1 MMRQIQISDVTI
13 RNATKQTTFREKLEL
28 AKLLD
33 RLGVSIIELRELEN
47 VRTDSLLVKSIAAV
61 VKESI
66 LALPVGLTEKEIR
79 EAWEAVSAAARPRLI
94 VSAAVST
101 VQMEYLFHKKPD
113 AMLETIEDVV
123 TLCRSLCKDVEF
135 QALDA
140 TRSDPAF
147 LTSAVEA
154 AVRAGAGTVTLC
166 DTAGNM
172 LPEEFTA
179 FIAKAKSDAPCL
191 SEVVLG
197 VSCSD
202 TLTLSGACSISAVGA
217 GAEKIT
223 TAAYGSGS
231 APLAAVARMLQTK
244 ADYLD
249 CTCAIRT
256 TQLERVVNQIARLC
270 ETSRSKSSPFD
281 NGVQEQGR
289 GLVLGAEAGPA
300 QVTEAAAKL
309 GYDLSEEDRARVY
322 EAFCR
327 IAARKEQVG
336 ARELEAIVASA
347 ALQVPATYRVE
358 SYVINTGNII
368 TATAHVKLLKKNVP
382 VEGVSVGD
390 GPIDAAFLAIEQI
403 VGHHYELDDFQIQA
417 VTEGREAMGQT
428 IVKLRSSGKV
438 FSGMGISTD
447 IIGASIRAYV
457 SALNKI
463 VFEEAEA

>member
-1 MMRQIQISDVTI
+1 MRQIQISDVTI
-13 RNATKQTTFREKLEL
+13 RNAAKQTTFREKLEL

-33 RLGVSIIELRELEN
+33 RLGVSVIELRELEN

-66 LALPVGLTEKEIR
+66 LALPVGLTEEGVR
-79 EAWEAVSAAARPRLI
+79 EAWEAVSCATKPRLI

-101 VQMEYLFHKKPD
+101 VQMEYLFRKKPD
-113 AMLETIEDVV
+113 GMLETIASVV
-123 TLCRSLCKDVEF
+123 SLCKSLCADVEF

-140 TRSDPAF
+140 TRADAAF
-147 LTSAVEA
+147 LGKAIETA
-154 AVRAGAGTVTLC
+154 AMAGAGTVTLC
-166 DTAGNM
+166 DSAGNM
-172 LPEEFTA
+172 LPEEFSA
-179 FIAKAKSDAPCL
+179 FVARVRSNSPCL
-191 SEVVLG
+191 SGVKLG
-197 VSCSD
+197 VSCAD
-202 TLTLSGACSISAVGA
+202 TLTLAGACSISAVGA
-217 GAEKIT
+217 GADQIT
-223 TAAYGSGS
+223 AAAYGSGS
-231 APLAAVARMLQTK
+231 APIAAVVRMLQAK
-244 ADYLD
+244 GEYLD
-249 CTCAIRT
+249 CTCTLRT
-256 TQLERVVNQIARLC
+256 TQLERLVEQIVRLC

-281 NGVQEQGR
+281 NGVQEQETE
-289 GLVLGAEAGPA
+289 LALGAEAGPT
-300 QVTEAAAKL
+300 QVAEAAAKL

-327 IAARKEQVG
+327 IAARKEEVG
-336 ARELEAIVASA
+336 ARELDVIVASA

-368 TATAHVKLLKKNVP
+368 TATAHVKLLKKDLP

-403 VGHHYELDDFQIQA
+403 VGHHFELDDFQIQA

-428 IVKLRSSGKV
+428 VVKLRSAGKV
-438 FSGMGISTD
+438 YSGMGISTD

-463 VFEEAEA
+463 VYEEAEA